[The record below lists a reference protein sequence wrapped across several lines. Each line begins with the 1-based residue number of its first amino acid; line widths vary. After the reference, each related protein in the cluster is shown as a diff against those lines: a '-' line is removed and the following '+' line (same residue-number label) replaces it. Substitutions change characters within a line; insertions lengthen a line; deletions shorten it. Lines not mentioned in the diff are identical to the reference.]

1 LTMKKNQRK
10 IQHMSESEKQIKEI
24 IWQAER
30 PVTTAE
36 ILQRLP
42 EGNTWKQNTVI
53 TFLARLM
60 EKGIIKATRVGKAN
74 QYEPCMT
81 EQEYRN
87 YETRQFINEVH
98 KGSVLGLISALCDS
112 GDLTKEDIEKLMK
125 RLEMSTPE
133 FI

>member
-1 LTMKKNQRK
+1 MKKIQR
-10 IQHMSESEKQIKEI
+10 MSEAEKQIMEI

-74 QYEPCMT
+74 HYEPCLT

-87 YETRQFINEVH
+87 FETRQFIHEVH

-125 RLEMSTPE
+125 RLEE
-133 FI
+133 

>member
-1 LTMKKNQRK
+1 
-10 IQHMSESEKQIKEI
+10 MSESEKQIKEI

-74 QYEPCMT
+74 HYEPCLT

-87 YETRQFINEVH
+87 FETRQFIHEVH

-125 RLEMSTPE
+125 RLEE
-133 FI
+133 

>member
-1 LTMKKNQRK
+1 MNAIQR
-10 IQHMSESEKQIKEI
+10 MSEAEKQIMEI

-74 QYEPCMT
+74 HYEPCLT
-81 EQEYRN
+81 EQEYRRF
-87 YETRQFINEVH
+87 ETRQFIHEVH

-125 RLEMSTPE
+125 RLEE
-133 FI
+133 

>member
-1 LTMKKNQRK
+1 MNAIQR
-10 IQHMSESEKQIKEI
+10 MSEAEKQIMEI

-42 EGNTWKQNTVI
+42 AGNTWKQNTVI

-60 EKGIIKATRVGKAN
+60 EKGIVKATRVGKAN
-74 QYEPCMT
+74 HYEPCLT
-81 EQEYRN
+81 EQEYRRF
-87 YETRQFINEVH
+87 ETRQFINEVH

-112 GDLTKEDIEKLMK
+112 GDLTKEDIEKLIK
-125 RLEMSTPE
+125 RLEE
-133 FI
+133 

>member
-1 LTMKKNQRK
+1 MNK
-10 IQHMSESEKQIKEI
+10 IQRMSEAEKQIMEI
-24 IWQAER
+24 IWQAGR

-74 QYEPCMT
+74 HYEPCLT
-81 EQEYRN
+81 EQEYLKF
-87 YETRQFINEVH
+87 ETRQFIKEVH
-98 KGSVLGLISALCDS
+98 KGSVLGLINTLCDS
-112 GDLTKEDIEKLMK
+112 GDLTKEDIEKLRK
-125 RLEMSTPE
+125 RLENR
-133 FI
+133 

>member
-1 LTMKKNQRK
+1 MKKIQR
-10 IQHMSESEKQIKEI
+10 MSEAEKQITEI

-74 QYEPCMT
+74 HYEPCLT

-87 YETRQFINEVH
+87 FETRQFIHEVH

-125 RLEMSTPE
+125 RLEE
-133 FI
+133 

>member
-1 LTMKKNQRK
+1 MNAIQR
-10 IQHMSESEKQIKEI
+10 MSEAEKQIMEI

-42 EGNTWKQNTVI
+42 AGNTWKQNTVI
-53 TFLARLM
+53 TFLTRLM
-60 EKGIIKATRVGKAN
+60 EKGIVKATRVGKAN
-74 QYEPCMT
+74 HYEPCLT

-87 YETRQFINEVH
+87 FETRQFIHEVH

-125 RLEMSTPE
+125 RLEE
-133 FI
+133 

>member
-1 LTMKKNQRK
+1 MNAIQR
-10 IQHMSESEKQIKEI
+10 MSEAEKQIMEI

-74 QYEPCMT
+74 HYEPCLT

-87 YETRQFINEVH
+87 FETRQFIHEVH

-125 RLEMSTPE
+125 RLEE
-133 FI
+133 